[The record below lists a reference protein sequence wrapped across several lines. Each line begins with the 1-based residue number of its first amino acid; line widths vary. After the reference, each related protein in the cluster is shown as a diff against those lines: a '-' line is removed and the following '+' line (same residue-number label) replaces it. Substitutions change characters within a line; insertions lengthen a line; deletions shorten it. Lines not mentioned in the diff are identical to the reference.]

1 MEPTLEQNALLP
13 IIEELA
19 GAPNDAARATWL
31 LSCPLA
37 ILMTY
42 QTTIRARLRNAGF
55 LYGVDYLEVELARM
69 RSVRSHGSFMM
80 DNPARQKMFE
90 ISMGSD
96 LPNET
101 GE

>member
-1 MEPTLEQNALLP
+1 MVPTMERNALLP

-19 GAPNDAARATWL
+19 DAPNHAARADWL

-55 LYGVDYLEVELARM
+55 LDGVEYLEVELARM
-69 RSVRSHGSFMM
+69 RSVRGLGSFMM
-80 DNPARQKMFE
+80 DNPARQIMVE
-90 ISMGSD
+90 ILNGSD

>member
-1 MEPTLEQNALLP
+1 MQQNALLP

-19 GAPNDAARATWL
+19 DAPNHAARAIWL

-55 LYGVDYLEVELARM
+55 LEGVDYLDIELATM
-69 RSVRSHGSFMM
+69 RSVRHGGIMSVG
-80 DNPARQKMFE
+80 NPLQVRMIE
-90 ISMGSD
+90 IMMGSD
-96 LPNET
+96 LLNKT